1 MKSEFYRCPICGNI
15 VYLVEG
21 NAEHLSCCGKKME
34 KLVAGSV
41 EAAREKHI
49 PDVKKEDGKV
59 IVQVGEVIHPMI
71 KEHHIGWIAAVSE
84 DSVEFKYLKPE
95 EEPKAVFCNKDGRI
109 KAVYAW
115 CNLHGLWVKEI

>member
-1 MKSEFYRCPICGNI
+1 MKFEFYRCPICGNI

-21 NAEHLSCCGKKME
+21 SVEHLSCCGKKLE

-49 PDVKKEDGKV
+49 PEVKAEDGKL
-59 IVQVGEVIHPMI
+59 IVQVGEVIHPMLA
-71 KEHHIGWIAAVSE
+71 EHNIGWIAAVTE
-84 DSVEFKYLKPE
+84 NSVEFKYLQPG

-115 CNLHGLWVKEI
+115 CNLHGLWVKEV